1 VPGRTSSI
9 HVVHVAA
16 EASPYAKTGGLGDVV
31 GALPA
36 ALARSGVEVTV
47 VIPGYRAAREVAG
60 STRRLG
66 TVSALV
72 SSRREEANVDAVNDA
87 AVPTLLIDAPRY
99 FDRPEIYGEGGRDYL
114 DNAERFVFFCRAT
127 LEWLG
132 RTTPPPDVV
141 HVHDW
146 QAALVPVFLADRT
159 RYPELGGT
167 HTITTIHNLA
177 YQGRFWEADWHLLNL
192 DRGFFTPEALEFHGY
207 INFLKGGIVFADAIT
222 TVSPR
227 YADEIRTPA
236 FGEGLD
242 GVLRA
247 RAAAVVGILNGVDYA
262 TWNPATDGAIA
273 AQYDRNDLTG
283 KARCKSA
290 LQRELGLDVRKG
302 APLFAVIS
310 RLAEQKG
317 IDLVVDVARDLL
329 DTSDAQLA
337 VLGSGDPRLETAL
350 LGLRDRA
357 PRRMAVRLGFDD
369 ALAHR
374 IEAGADVFLM
384 PSRYEPCGL
393 SQLYSLRYGTVPVV
407 HATGGLADTVVDYD
421 PVADTGT
428 GFVFRSFGKAAFLDA
443 IGRALALRRDA
454 TRWKALVLRGMA
466 ADFSWDASAARYR
479 ALYEDLLACP
489 VRTA

>member
-1 VPGRTSSI
+1 VSAL

-72 SSRREEANVDAVNDA
+72 SSRREEANVDAVDGA
-87 AVPTLLIDAPRY
+87 PVPTLLIDAPRY
-99 FDRPEIYGEGGRDYL
+99 FDRPELYGEGGRDYL

-127 LEWLG
+127 LEWL
-132 RTTPPPDVV
+132 RRATRPPDVV

-146 QAALVPVFLADRT
+146 QAALVPVFVADRT
-159 RYPELGGT
+159 RYPELGGA
-167 HTITTIHNLA
+167 HTVITVHNLA

-192 DRGFFTPEALEFHGY
+192 DRRFFTPETLEFHGY
-207 INFLKGGIVFADAIT
+207 INFLKGGLVFADAIT

-247 RAAAVVGILNGVDYA
+247 RGAVVVGILNGADHA
-262 TWNPATDGAIA
+262 TWDPATDPAIPA
-273 AQYDRNDLTG
+273 RYDRNDLTG
-283 KARCKSA
+283 KARCKAA
-290 LQRELGLDVRKG
+290 LQRELGLDARKG
-302 APLFAVIS
+302 APLLAVIS

-337 VLGSGDPRLETAL
+337 ILGSGNRQLEAAL
-350 LGLRDRA
+350 LRLRDHA

-421 PVADTGT
+421 PTTDTGT
-428 GFVFRSFGKAAFLDA
+428 GFVFRPFGRAAFLDA
-443 IGRALALRRDA
+443 IRRALTLRRDGA
-454 TRWKALVLRGMA
+454 RWKALMLRGMA

-479 ALYEDLLACP
+479 GLYDDVIARP